1 LIRNN
6 ANKRTRRCLEKKNV
20 DCFFGFCLRTFS
32 PFDVVKMVLGP
43 EIFAAGKRSRFN
55 RIGFVSFVG
64 VEGLVDINKRL
75 VIDGAEQGNEISIK
89 VFAK

>member
-1 LIRNN
+1 MLGGEES
-6 ANKRTRRCLEKKNV
+6 CL
-20 DCFFGFCLRTFS
+20 LTFS
-32 PFDVVKMVLGP
+32 SFDGAEVEFEIV
-43 EIFAAGKRSRFN
+43 IFAAGKRSRFN